1 MMSSRPPRQQNHR
14 RGEEDDLIGNNIGS
28 TYPRIHPKAA
38 MSSEDQV
45 LTRDAQR
52 SASLKGK
59 IVVGAIFLVAIGAFY
74 FFDLTAYVSLDALK
88 ANRDK
93 LLAFTEDHYLPAV
106 ILFILVYIAQTAFS
120 VPGAT
125 ILTLTGGFLF
135 GSLWAALYVN
145 VGATTGATLAFL
157 AARYLFRDW
166 VEERFGFRLAAFQ
179 EGFARNAFNYL
190 LTLRLIP
197 LFPFFLVNL
206 LSGLTRVNAG
216 TYVIAT
222 ALGIIPG
229 SLAYTFAGR
238 QLSTI
243 NSLAELASPRLL
255 LAFTVLGLLF
265 LMPVLY
271 RKVVR
276 PSTSRIKKGAV

>member
-1 MMSSRPPRQQNHR
+1 MLLEETATRPNAPTTSS
-14 RGEEDDLIGNNIGS
+14 I
-28 TYPRIHPKAA
+28 T
-38 MSSEDQV
+38 
-45 LTRDAQR
+45 
-52 SASLKGK
+52 GK
-59 IVVGAIFLVAIGAFY
+59 LVVVMLFLAAIGAFY
-74 FFDLTAYVSLDALK
+74 FFDLMAYISLDVLK

-93 LLAFTEDHYLPAV
+93 LLIFTEEHYWSAV
-106 ILFILVYIAQTAFS
+106 VLFILTYVAQTAFS
-120 VPGAT
+120 LPGAT
-125 ILTLTGGFLF
+125 LMTLTGGFLF

-145 VGATTGATLAFL
+145 IGATTGATLAFL
-157 AARYLFRDW
+157 AARYLFSGW
-166 VEERFGFRLAAFQ
+166 VEQRFGNRLAAFQ
-179 EGFARNAFNYL
+179 EGFRQNAFNYL

-197 LFPFFLVNL
+197 MFPFFLVNL

-216 TYVIAT
+216 TYVAAT

-271 RKVVR
+271 RKFIR
-276 PSTSRIKKGAV
+276 PSKSER